1 MGEAQR
7 RLEVYSKALAEM
19 ANQLEEW
26 AYESQR
32 GGWSTHQV
40 DPMRKKAREIWQLL
54 GRLDRAVQVELPG
67 SENR

>member
-26 AYESQR
+26 AYASRR

-40 DPMRKKAREIWQLL
+40 DPMLKKAREIWQLL
-54 GRLDRAVQVELPG
+54 GRLDRADQIP
-67 SENR
+67 SEDR